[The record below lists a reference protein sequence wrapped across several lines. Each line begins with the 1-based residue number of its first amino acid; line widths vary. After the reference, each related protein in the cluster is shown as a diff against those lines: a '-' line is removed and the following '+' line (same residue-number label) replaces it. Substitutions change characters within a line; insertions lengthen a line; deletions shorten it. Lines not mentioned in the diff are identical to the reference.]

1 MQGQRIHAFVPTKC
15 AEEFQYQLYLD
26 RVFSIQNFDVQQY
39 KQSDKFRFLRK
50 DTQLVLNTETKI
62 QELPDDGVTIP
73 MDGFDFYDLTQLED
87 LTKQTTYLSG
97 YFIWCFKLLTKNI
110 F

>member
-15 AEEFQYQLYLD
+15 AEEFQYQLYLGKM
-26 RVFSIQNFDVQQY
+26 FSIKNFDVQHY
-39 KQSDKFRFLRK
+39 KQTDKFRFLRK
-50 DTQLVLNTETKI
+50 DTQLVFSKETKI

-73 MDGFDFYDLTQLED
+73 VDGFDFYDLSQLEE

-97 YFIWCFKLLTKNI
+97 YFISV
-110 F
+110 